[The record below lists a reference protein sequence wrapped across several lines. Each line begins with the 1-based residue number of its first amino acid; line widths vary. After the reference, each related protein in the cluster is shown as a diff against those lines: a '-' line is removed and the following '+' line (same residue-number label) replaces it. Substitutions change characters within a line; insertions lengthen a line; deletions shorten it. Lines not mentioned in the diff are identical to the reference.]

1 MRARQIE
8 LGGGYNVDVVTLSDI
23 IRLLQLP
30 EVEREAVLAARLEEL
45 QRYQDKV
52 NLENML
58 KAQSGGGD
66 ELANQKRVI
75 LFSLKYLGA
84 DQFLLSR
91 EVCQG

>member
-1 MRARQIE
+1 MRTRQIE

-66 ELANQKRVI
+66 ELANQKRI
-75 LFSLKYLGA
+75 LCSFFEICKG
-84 DQFLLSR
+84 
-91 EVCQG
+91 